1 MTFVAD
7 RFASVA
13 CANGHVADDARYT
26 AGLFCR
32 NTMGFNGPMKSISL
46 ILLFAVTQTVCWS
59 RVCSVLADEAD
70 WAEGSTVHND
80 GANREFYNAGAFL
93 PWKQFMG
100 DWRDADDVQ
109 NGDAA
114 YAETNVADTDTR
126 KPVRWDVTSLV
137 KQWADG
143 THPNQG
149 FLLRIT
155 DGRGPIMFASRESKD
170 ATLRP
175 KLQLTGAL
183 GSIDL
188 APAADTYLTKST
200 YRSQGKTVELRV
212 SAEPDHLLI
221 RFDFSSAATIGDLSK
236 ATLVLQTTKQFG
248 SADIGIFRC
257 RQGHYEPISQGVL
270 GIAARYPND
279 RGIADDPDVVFAT
292 GFEKKDWQEEWTKA
306 APQDKIDIID
316 IDGQFKKYQPLSGK
330 ALRCRIAKDQFTAL
344 NTLFKFD
351 EQTSAEPEEIYFRYY
366 LRLADDWNQ
375 TVQGGKLPGI
385 SGTYSVAGWGGRK
398 SDGKNGW
405 SARGLFKK
413 TLPAGNPLAGRTPI
427 GFYCYHADMK
437 SSYGTDW
444 VWSKD
449 YLGFLRTNRWYAIEQ
464 YCRLNT
470 PGKNDGILLGWVDGQ
485 SAFHKTDVRFR
496 LTDKL
501 KIEQIWMNVYHGGKT
516 PSPYDQH
523 VFIDNVVIAKKYI
536 GPMRIEE

>member
-248 SADIGIFRC
+248 SADIGIFAAGRGITNRYRKAC
-257 RQGHYEPISQGVL
+257 WGSRHDIQMIAELLMTPTWFSQPGSRRRIGRKNGRKRRRKTKSISLISMGNSRS
-270 GIAARYPND
+270 INRYPA
-279 RGIADDPDVVFAT
+279 RHCVVESPKT
-292 GFEKKDWQEEWTKA
+292 
-306 APQDKIDIID
+306 
-316 IDGQFKKYQPLSGK
+316 
-330 ALRCRIAKDQFTAL
+330 
-344 NTLFKFD
+344 N
-351 EQTSAEPEEIYFRYY
+351 
-366 LRLADDWNQ
+366 
-375 TVQGGKLPGI
+375 LP
-385 SGTYSVAGWGGRK
+385 
-398 SDGKNGW
+398 
-405 SARGLFKK
+405 
-413 TLPAGNPLAGRTPI
+413 P
-427 GFYCYHADMK
+427 
-437 SSYGTDW
+437 
-444 VWSKD
+444 
-449 YLGFLRTNRWYAIEQ
+449 
-464 YCRLNT
+464 
-470 PGKNDGILLGWVDGQ
+470 
-485 SAFHKTDVRFR
+485 
-496 LTDKL
+496 
-501 KIEQIWMNVYHGGKT
+501 
-516 PSPYDQH
+516 
-523 VFIDNVVIAKKYI
+523 
-536 GPMRIEE
+536 